1 MIDSSIYFKYY
12 VSEFEKTYILLIEK
26 ELDIFFSKCLKLA
39 KTYSVSIANKPLVHN
54 KEMFQQMV
62 LSPEAIKNFSENII
76 LKINEQFKNNMNGI
90 HVNYECINSFDFN
103 KFGNFLENTIKNF
116 TTTQIITKVSEKIMD
131 FTISFMFDALFS
143 DIVINNLCEKMIS
156 GKKILHNNNLQNQIE
171 RHRELI
177 YKQIEGF
184 LINTKVNLRNQLIK
198 VFITSIN
205 SIENMEELV
214 SIA

>member
-26 ELDIFFSKCLKLA
+26 ELDIFFSKCLKSA
-39 KTYSVSIANKPLVHN
+39 ETYSVIIADKPLVHN
-54 KEMFQQMV
+54 KEMFQQLV
-62 LSPEAIKNFSENII
+62 LSPETIKNFLENII

-90 HVNYECINSFDFN
+90 CVNYECINSFDFN

-116 TTTQIITKVSEKIMD
+116 TTTQIVTKVSEKIMD
-131 FTISFMFDALFS
+131 FTISCMFDELFS
-143 DIVINNLCEKMIS
+143 NIVINNLCEKIIS

-171 RHRELI
+171 RHQRLI

-198 VFITSIN
+198 VYITSIN
-205 SIENMEELV
+205 SIENMEEIA